1 MLKVI
6 VLMLGI
12 LPLVSGS
19 PVESVLVSEVASP
32 TINHAT
38 WNVSPTIT
46 DSMIPESLDTFDK
59 MNGISLWD
67 EEEDVISKKGEPL
80 EVTYIS
86 MLDCDEYRYADSTI
100 GICHGI
106 VDYVHINSSAGMMEV
121 NGQVIELSH
130 NRIREA
136 LGEPQFN
143 AEDGYGYSRG
153 TSAIKVYKDPISE
166 TIEGVDFFDES
177 AF

>member
-6 VLMLGI
+6 VLMIGL
-12 LPLVSGS
+12 LSSLSGS
-19 PVESVLVSEVASP
+19 PVESVLVSDVASP
-32 TINHAT
+32 TVNHAI
-38 WNVSPTIT
+38 WNVSLDNT
-46 DSMIPESLDTFDK
+46 DSKRPVDQNTFDT

-67 EEEDVISKKGEPL
+67 KEEDVISKKGEPL
-80 EVTYIS
+80 ELTHNS
-86 MLDCDEYRYADSTI
+86 FLDCNEYQYDDSTI
-100 GICHGI
+100 GICNGI
-106 VDYVHINSSAGMMEV
+106 VDYVHINSSVRVMKV
-121 NGQVIELSH
+121 NGQEIELSH

-153 TSAIKVYKDPISE
+153 TSTIKVYKDSISG